1 MSCQISSTQVV
12 APSRRSVLR
21 SHGRAMDGPCSAHNK
36 LALMYGAPLPPHT
49 FRTEQQLTAPAD
61 RPVRAEVGA
70 CAVSKG
76 VAAGYVWCRLSP
88 PSFTDHRNRPGSPP
102 ATYRRQKP
110 PPALPVNH
118 IRCSADHRPPRRR
131 DAGADVSRAVGVCLM
146 GRTRA
151 ARGAPHLTSSAGPR
165 HTASVRHL
173 SGHRIAQE
181 RRCKVILK
189 EPHARA
195 A

>member
-1 MSCQISSTQVV
+1 MPDDTTQRGHRL
-12 APSRRSVLR
+12 APQEPTPEASGRSIPPIR
-21 SHGRAMDGPCSAHNK
+21 SDLVGAADTH
-36 LALMYGAPLPPHT
+36 LAAKPPA
-49 FRTEQQLTAPAD
+49 RPILAYPPPPAD

-131 DAGADVSRAVGVCLM
+131 DAGADVGRAVGVCLM

-165 HTASVRHL
+165 HTASVRHP